1 MEDLLTYDQPL
12 NLTDPDIVNGLL
24 NGPSASSTREEHDA
38 ALNQYI
44 DFSNHAA
51 QVFDIEFWL
60 SWGFEPPDWTEPTAN
75 DGSRFGYPLA
85 TPTTTNPP
93 KHEAQNFQQESS
105 GSSVYATR
113 NGRFD
118 LVVGSEPGPSQLP
131 ARQSQYNSTEQH
143 NNSHSSYTEL
153 PNNESPLVSSN
164 PVFMTPPPEP
174 NENGEGRK
182 GEEALPVNNNPV
194 PAGSMIGAMFRCTH
208 PECKRTKGF
217 TRKHNLT
224 QHRRQVHKEPI
235 PIVRYRWGTQPEG
248 NSGRRTQ
255 RRRGE
260 TANTPSSWITS
271 IWSLHDGPPRAPE
284 GRGKEKQSC

>member
-12 NLTDPDIVNGLL
+12 HLPDPDIVNELL
-24 NGPSASSTREEHDA
+24 NGLSASFTREEHDA
-38 ALNQYI
+38 ALNPDI
-44 DFSNHAA
+44 DFWNHAA
-51 QVFDIEFWL
+51 QVFDIEIWFP
-60 SWGFEPPDWTEPTAN
+60 GFFEPSEMEPTAN
-75 DGSRFGYPLA
+75 DGSRFGNPLA
-85 TPTTTNPP
+85 ASTAANPP
-93 KHEAQNFQQESS
+93 EHEAQNVQQQESS

-153 PNNESPLVSSN
+153 PNNDSPLVSSN
-164 PVFMTPPPEP
+164 PAFMTPPPEP

-182 GEEALPVNNNPV
+182 GEEPLPGNNNPA
-194 PAGSMIGAMFRCTH
+194 PAGSRIGAMFRCTH
-208 PECKRTKGF
+208 PECKRTKDF

-224 QHRRQVHKEPI
+224 QHRRKVHKELI

-248 NSGRRTQ
+248 DSERRTQ

-260 TANTPSSWITS
+260 TASNP
-271 IWSLHDGPPRAPE
+271 
-284 GRGKEKQSC
+284 